1 MRVYIIRVNG
11 KIFKAFSQKEDAEKY
26 LELLLGIAHQ
36 KLIQHLATYSAQID
50 LITIPVDKDD
60 SLFHLALNKT
70 IHAGAGSYAQ
80 HYDYEPFPIPKI
92 S

>member
-1 MRVYIIRVNG
+1 MRIYIIRVNG
-11 KIFKAFSQKEDAEKY
+11 KLFKAFTKKEDAEKY
-26 LELLLGIAHQ
+26 YKLITGIAHQ

-50 LITIPVDKDD
+50 LITIPVDEDD

-70 IHAGAGSYAQ
+70 VHSGAGSWAQ
-80 HYDYEPFPIPKI
+80 HYEYEPFPIPNF